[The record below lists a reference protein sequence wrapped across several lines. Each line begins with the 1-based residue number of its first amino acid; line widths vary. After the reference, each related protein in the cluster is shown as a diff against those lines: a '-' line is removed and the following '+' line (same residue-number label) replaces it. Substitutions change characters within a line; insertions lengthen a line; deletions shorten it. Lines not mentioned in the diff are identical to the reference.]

1 MTEQY
6 LEEAISELEKSL
18 VKKGHPFRYF
28 TLATAGLDA
37 MARLRTVVLRK
48 VTPDLKLVFYTDRRS
63 KKITHITEN
72 PKVSL
77 LFYHPK
83 LMLQL
88 KIEGKASFVK
98 DEEVLKTYWNGIQP
112 NSRKDYITQ
121 QPPGSTIT
129 NPDDVEYLNEENH
142 FCMIEIEPFKIEYLK
157 LKRPNHLRVRFAKD
171 TNNWEGEF
179 LVP

>member
-1 MTEQY
+1 MTQQFFD
-6 LEEAISELEKSL
+6 EAKNELQKSL

-28 TLATAGLDA
+28 TLATVGLDK

-48 VTPDLKLVFYTDRRS
+48 ITPDLNLIFYTDHRS

-72 PKVSL
+72 STVSL

-88 KIEGKASFVK
+88 KVEGKAKIVRDK
-98 DEEVLKTYWNGIQP
+98 EVLKTYWNGIQP

-121 QPPGSTIT
+121 QPPGSALQS
-129 NPDDVEYLNEENH
+129 PDAVEYLDEENH
-142 FCMIEIEPFKIEYLK
+142 FCIIEIEPFKIEYLK
-157 LKRPNHLRVRFAKD
+157 LKRPNHLRVRFSKD
-171 TNNWEGEF
+171 DDRWDGEF

>member
-1 MTEQY
+1 MTQQF
-6 LEEAISELEKSL
+6 LEEARQELQKGL
-18 VKKGHPFRYF
+18 VKKGHPFRFF
-28 TLATAGLDA
+28 TLATVGLDP

-48 VTPDLKLVFYTDRRS
+48 IKDDFKLIFYTDKRS

-88 KIEGKASFVK
+88 KIEGRAKVIT
-98 DEEVLKTYWNGIQP
+98 DEVVLKTYWHGIQP
-112 NSRKDYITQ
+112 NSRKDYITEQ
-121 QPPGSTIT
+121 APGSDLK
-129 NPDDVEYLNEENH
+129 NPDELQYLNEENH
-142 FCMIEIEPFKIEYLK
+142 FCMVEIEPFKIEYLK
-157 LKRPNHLRVRFAKD
+157 LKRPNHLRVRFSKNND
-171 TNNWEGEF
+171 TWKGEF

>member
-1 MTEQY
+1 MTQQF
-6 LEEAISELEKSL
+6 LDEAKDELQKSL

-28 TLATAGLDA
+28 TLATVGLEQ

-48 VTPDLKLVFYTDRRS
+48 ITPDLKLIFYTDKRS

-88 KIEGKASFVK
+88 KIEGKARIIEDS
-98 DEEVLKTYWNGIQP
+98 ETLNTYWNGIP
-112 NSRKDYITQ
+112 LNSRKDYITQ
-121 QPPGSTIT
+121 QAPGSAIK
-129 NPDDVEYLNEENH
+129 NPDQLAFLNQENH
-142 FCMIEIEPFKIEYLK
+142 FCMVAIEPFKIEYLK
-157 LKRPNHLRVRFAKD
+157 LKRPNHIRANFSNIDGVWK
-171 TNNWEGEF
+171 GEF

>member
-1 MTEQY
+1 MTQQF
-6 LEEAISELEKSL
+6 LDEAKDELQKSL

-28 TLATAGLDA
+28 TLATVGLDK
-37 MARLRTVVLRK
+37 MSRLRTVVLRK
-48 VTPDLKLVFYTDRRS
+48 ITEDLKLIFYTDRRS

-72 PKVSL
+72 SKVSL

-88 KIEGKASFVK
+88 KIEGKARVVNNE
-98 DEEVLKTYWNGIQP
+98 DILKTYWNGIQP

-121 QPPGSTIT
+121 QAPGSSLKS
-129 NPDDVEYLNEENH
+129 PDAVEYLSEKNH
-142 FCMIEIEPFKIEYLK
+142 FCIVEIEPFKIEYLK
-157 LKRPNHLRVRFAKD
+157 LKRPNHHRVRFSKND
-171 TNNWEGEF
+171 DGWDGEF

>member
-1 MTEQY
+1 MTQQF
-6 LEEAISELEKSL
+6 LDEAKDELQKSL

-28 TLATAGLDA
+28 TLATVGLDK

-48 VTPDLKLVFYTDRRS
+48 ITQDLKLIFYTDRRS

-72 PKVSL
+72 SKVSL

-88 KIEGKASFVK
+88 KIEGKARIVS
-98 DEEVLKTYWNGIQP
+98 DEDVLKTYWNGIQP

-121 QPPGSTIT
+121 QAPGSTLKS
-129 NPDDVEYLNEENH
+129 PDKVEYLDEGNY
-142 FCMIEIEPFKIEYLK
+142 FCIVEIEPFKIEYLK
-157 LKRPNHLRVRFAKD
+157 LKRPNHLRVRFSKD
-171 TNNWEGEF
+171 NDKWDGEF

>member
-1 MTEQY
+1 MAQHF
-6 LEEAISELEKSL
+6 LEEAKQELQKSL

-28 TLATAGLDA
+28 TLATVGLDK

-48 VTPDLKLVFYTDRRS
+48 ITNDLKLIFYTDRRS
-63 KKITHITEN
+63 KKIIHITEN

-88 KIEGKASFVK
+88 KIEGTAKVIL
-98 DEEVLKTYWNGIQP
+98 DEAILNTYWHGIQP
-112 NSRKDYITQ
+112 NSRKDYITERA
-121 QPPGSTIT
+121 PGSTLK
-129 NPDDVEYLNEENH
+129 NPDEVQYLNEDNH
-142 FCMIEIEPFKIEYLK
+142 FCMVEIEPFKIEYLK
-157 LKRPNHLRVRFAKD
+157 LKRPNHLRVRFSKSD
-171 TNNWEGEF
+171 DDWIGDF

>member
-1 MTEQY
+1 MTAQF
-6 LEEAISELEKSL
+6 LQEAEAELHKSL

-28 TLATAGLDA
+28 TLATVGLDHI
-37 MARLRTVVLRK
+37 ARLRTVVLRNI
-48 VTPDLKLVFYTDRRS
+48 TPDLKFIFYTDRRS

-88 KIEGKASFVK
+88 RVEGVAKIIN
-98 DEEVLKTYWNGIQP
+98 DEATLKTYWNGIQP

-121 QPPGSTIT
+121 QTPGRTIQ
-129 NPDDVEYLNEENH
+129 NPDEVDYLNEENH
-142 FCMIEIEPFKIEYLK
+142 FSMIEIAPFKIEYLK
-157 LKRPNHLRVRFAKD
+157 LKRPNHIRIRFSKTEND
-171 TNNWEGEF
+171 WEGEF